1 MPVLT
6 PRLRAHMHACV
17 HAQGYHMAEALRMPC
32 AAAAPYQVPYTC
44 PGSFKRRFLAV
55 YGTRLYGLLT
65 EAEADGGR
73 RRDVAV
79 TAPGGAGSSGVTED
93 EASQPLRH
101 AETEGG
107 GGGSGL
113 LGRLPRLSWREV
125 VHWMWPLFSERWTRI
140 RSELL
145 ALAPSPL
152 HDRVTLRPLDRL
164 PQAVPLLYG
173 G

>member
-1 MPVLT
+1 
-6 PRLRAHMHACV
+6 
-17 HAQGYHMAEALRMPC
+17 MAEALHVPC

-44 PGSFKRRFLAV
+44 PGSFKRRFLAA

-65 EAEADGGR
+65 EAETDGGR

-93 EASQPLRH
+93 EGASQPLWL
-101 AETEGG
+101 ADTESN
-107 GGGSGL
+107 GGGSSGPL
-113 LGRLPRLSWREV
+113 SRRFPRLSWQEV
-125 VHWMWPLFSERWTRI
+125 VHWMWPLFTERWTRI

-152 HDRVTLRPLDRL
+152 HDRVTLRPHDRL